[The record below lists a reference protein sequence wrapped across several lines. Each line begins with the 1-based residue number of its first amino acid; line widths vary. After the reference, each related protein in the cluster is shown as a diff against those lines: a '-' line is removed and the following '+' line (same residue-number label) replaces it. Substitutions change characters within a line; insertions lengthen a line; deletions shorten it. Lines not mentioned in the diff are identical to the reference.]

1 MATVEIKVSKPA
13 QGKLFPLSDSERAEK
28 VEQLLGALNERDY
41 LDAEKKEFLDGWK
54 DQKADVDHRIASL
67 REDLGL
73 PESAL
78 GPQMRAAR
86 EENRREEI

>member
-1 MATVEIKVSKPA
+1 MATVEIKTKPA

-28 VEQLLGALNERDY
+28 VEQLLGKLDELEYLKNERK
-41 LDAEKKEFLDGWK
+41 AFMKENGDQQK
-54 DQKADVDHRIASL
+54 DVESSIASL

-73 PESAL
+73 PESSL

-86 EENRREEI
+86 EENRRVDP

>member
-1 MATVEIKVSKPA
+1 MATVEIKVSKST

-28 VEQLLGALNERDY
+28 VEQLLGKLDELEYLKNER
-41 LDAEKKEFLDGWK
+41 K
-54 DQKADVDHRIASL
+54 DFIKGNNEQQRDVEASITSL

-86 EENRREEI
+86 EENRRVDP

>member
-28 VEQLLGALNERDY
+28 VEQLLGKLDELEYLKNER
-41 LDAEKKEFLDGWK
+41 K
-54 DQKADVDHRIASL
+54 DFIKGNNEQQRDVEASITSL

-78 GPQMRAAR
+78 GPQMMAAR